1 MSDIYKTPSSDLVVR
16 PADSIGN
23 IAVFT
28 RFSTWYVLGLS
39 IVTLNLYAAYWLY
52 TRTKKLNGIV
62 RNPISNLFCRITVA
76 LYCLSYAVFAGGEIA
91 DIADPYFVL
100 ASAAVDISGNILAL
114 VWVYMFRNRL
124 HREFAGENFRIGIIA
139 PFFFMHLYL
148 NYKLNE
154 LLDLDRHIP
163 GRRIEAQADAPD
175 MGR

>member
-16 PADSIGN
+16 PADTIGN

-52 TRTKKLNGIV
+52 TRTRKLNGIV
-62 RNPISNLFCRITVA
+62 QDPISNLFCQITVA
-76 LYCLSYAVFAGGEIA
+76 IYCLSYVVFAVGEFA
-91 DIADPYFVL
+91 DIADQNFFI
-100 ASAAVDISGNILAL
+100 ASAALDFSGNILAL
-114 VWVYMFRNRL
+114 VWVYKFRNRL
-124 HREFAGENFRIGIIA
+124 NREFAGERFRIGIIA

-154 LLDLDRHIP
+154 LLDLDRHNQGTRP
-163 GRRIEAQADAPD
+163 DPQSDAPD
-175 MGR
+175 VGR